1 MNRWILRAILLA
13 LLAPSARA
21 QVGGVSY
28 TFSPSV
34 EYSRFEKNAGL
45 KDNYA
50 FGGTMGL
57 GLGRYVE
64 LKVLGLIGR
73 YDTRLGRLGGADS
86 TLAPRLRQLP
96 TRSVRTE
103 RWGLAL
109 QVNLLPG
116 PIVPYLTAGTG
127 LLRLRPE
134 DDLRASES
142 VYLMGGGGLMFT
154 VASRY
159 AIFAQVENLA
169 YRYNPGAAFLRGE
182 DLNRAN
188 LQPANFRQ
196 VLVTNWMGRAGM
208 RLYLGGTTSEVEE
221 GLFSQHPANWRPVID
236 PFVGQLRFNRALD
249 FPSSQ
254 RMGGFY
260 LGLAL
265 GPTLNLRG
273 FYWRALDSGRLTG
286 TEPMEAYGAD
296 LYLSFADAPV
306 TPYLSLGGGYLNV
319 LSGYRG
325 RGGSTPDDQVFASAG
340 VGVSVLLL
348 EALQLQAGVQGIFMT
363 RDGIDNRTA
372 PAQVYGSTLYT
383 VGFSFRPGR
392 LSFLQPRPRRAAEPS
407 APLITEGEAPT
418 AEPTASPELEA
429 RQRLLALREAA
440 LTAEIARAEAAGDS
454 LLAAR
459 LRAERERLRTEML
472 TAVSVPAA
480 RTTTRQM
487 ITLPAPEQ
495 GELYVRYGPGSSPLV
510 AAQQPATPAA
520 AAPTPTTT
528 PTSPELQALEQRLL
542 ARLEA
547 IERDRQELVRLE
559 SRLARLE
566 ALLQQ
571 IGRGETTVRIQ
582 AADTTV
588 TVRPEATPSEESFLQ
603 GFRGVAVFGGVNALG
618 APRQLL
624 IGVRGDYGTW
634 LGGRLHLWPEAVL
647 SFAGGTSGY
656 NLNLNATTPLPALP
670 APPLLGRLDLEAE
683 PYVGFG
689 LGLLAFSNPPRGV
702 SGIQTVWNLI
712 LGAERTYGPGV
723 LFVEY
728 VSMNFF
734 SFNRLQIGYRLAF

>member
-1 MNRWILRAILLA
+1 
-13 LLAPSARA
+13 
-21 QVGGVSY
+21 
-28 TFSPSV
+28 
-34 EYSRFEKNAGL
+34 
-45 KDNYA
+45 
-50 FGGTMGL
+50 
-57 GLGRYVE
+57 
-64 LKVLGLIGR
+64 
-73 YDTRLGRLGGADS
+73 
-86 TLAPRLRQLP
+86 
-96 TRSVRTE
+96 
-103 RWGLAL
+103 
-109 QVNLLPG
+109 
-116 PIVPYLTAGTG
+116 
-127 LLRLRPE
+127 
-134 DDLRASES
+134 
-142 VYLMGGGGLMFT
+142 
-154 VASRY
+154 
-159 AIFAQVENLA
+159 
-169 YRYNPGAAFLRGE
+169 
-182 DLNRAN
+182 
-188 LQPANFRQ
+188 
-196 VLVTNWMGRAGM
+196 
-208 RLYLGGTTSEVEE
+208 
-221 GLFSQHPANWRPVID
+221 
-236 PFVGQLRFNRALD
+236 
-249 FPSSQ
+249 
-254 RMGGFY
+254 
-260 LGLAL
+260 
-265 GPTLNLRG
+265 
-273 FYWRALDSGRLTG
+273 
-286 TEPMEAYGAD
+286 MEAYGAD

-392 LSFLQPRPRRAAEPS
+392 LSFLQPRPRRASEPS
-407 APLITEGEAPT
+407 APLLTEGETPT

-472 TAVSVPAA
+472 TAASVPAA

-510 AAQQPATPAA
+510 AAQQPTSPAA
-520 AAPTPTTT
+520 AASAPSAT

-566 ALLQQ
+566 TLLQQ
-571 IGRGETTVRIQ
+571 ISRGETTVRIQ

-588 TVRPEATPSEESFLQ
+588 TVRPEATPSEGSFLQ

-670 APPLLGRLDLEAE
+670 APPLLNRLDLDAE
-683 PYVGFG
+683 PYIGFG

-702 SGIQTVWNLI
+702 AGIQTVWNLI
-712 LGAERTYGPGV
+712 LGAERAYGPGV
-723 LFVEY
+723 LFAEY